1 MKLFAL
7 ILSAVLA
14 SPLGNPAGNRV
25 RRQDE
30 IADADYIDYD
40 YDGPGDGSRGRFY
53 IRSKPR

>member
-14 SPLGNPAGNRV
+14 SPLGNPAAGNRV

-40 YDGPGDGSRGRFY
+40 YDGPGDGSRGL
-53 IRSKPR
+53 